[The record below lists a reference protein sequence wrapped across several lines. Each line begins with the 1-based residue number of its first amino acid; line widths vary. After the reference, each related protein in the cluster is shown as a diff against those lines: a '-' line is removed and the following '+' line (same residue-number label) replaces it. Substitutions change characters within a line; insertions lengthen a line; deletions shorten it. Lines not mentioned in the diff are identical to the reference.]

1 MGAYLLKFMRW
12 CWGGFWAGMIKG
24 TPGAKLVR
32 FLPWFVPEMTR
43 YVVQVAEREVSH
55 RLLTSGPAVTFFP
68 ADVCSRTPHHVYKL
82 QFHNIVLEDNMRIF
96 SSNYKTLKSY

>member
-55 RLLTSGPAVTFFP
+55 RLLTSGPAVTFFQQMF
-68 ADVCSRTPHHVYKL
+68 AHELLTMFTNCSST
-82 QFHNIVLEDNMRIF
+82 I
-96 SSNYKTLKSY
+96 